1 MDKKPLIQKGWIR
14 VLTFLFCGLVLSGIS
29 AILPEFLFYGKWM
42 GNPDKQPTTTYGLL
56 QMYLVNQ
63 SGLFLTVWLF
73 RKYIDKQS
81 FFSLGFQ
88 WKGYRKHA
96 WAGFFAA
103 IFILVT
109 GTIIL
114 AATKHIGFS
123 STATDYNNILLA
135 ILRCLIVS
143 FVEETV
149 IRGYILQNLMSDMGK
164 WAALII
170 TSLLFAL
177 LHAANPAISIL
188 PLFNLFTAGL
198 LLGVNFIYTKNLWFG
213 IFMHF
218 AWNFFQGFVLGYRV
232 SGMEIQKSLL
242 QQNIQGSAIL
252 TGGSFGFEGSV
263 VATALIISVF
273 FFFVWLYKKK

>member
-135 ILRCLIVS
+135 ILLCLIVS